1 MQRVL
6 KGLIRGY
13 QLFLSPLMGNNCR
26 FYPSCSHYALE
37 ALDKHGALKGA
48 WLGFRRITR
57 CHPWNKGGL
66 DPVPEPDNK
75 TPKA

>member
-1 MQRVL
+1 MKNLL
-6 KGLIRGY
+6 KAIIRGY

-37 ALDKHGALKGA
+37 ALDKHGALKGS

-57 CHPWNKGGL
+57 CHPWHKGGIDL
-66 DPVPEPDNK
+66 VPEPAQK
-75 TPKA
+75 KRKI